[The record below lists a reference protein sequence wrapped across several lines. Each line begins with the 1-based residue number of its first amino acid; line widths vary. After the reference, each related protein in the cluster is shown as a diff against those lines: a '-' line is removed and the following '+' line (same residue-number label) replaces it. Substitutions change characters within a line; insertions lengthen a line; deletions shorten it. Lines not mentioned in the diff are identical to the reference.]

1 MNLFLVN
8 LILALVWAGVT
19 ASFHPANLLFGFLLG
34 YLSLWIARHR
44 FGEKA
49 FFGRSRRLVSLL
61 GLFLIELIKSAVKV
75 AAMTLAP
82 GQNYTPGIVAIPLT
96 CDRDIEITLL
106 ANMIS
111 LTPGTL
117 SIDVSTDRSTLY
129 VHAMDV
135 DDREALIDEIK
146 SGFERRI
153 MLALR
158 DERDMPDQ
166 ALEEGANG

>member
-8 LILALVWAGVT
+8 LVLALMWAGIT

-34 YLSLWIARHR
+34 YLSLWLARHR

-49 FFGRSRRLVSLL
+49 FFGRSRRIFSLL
-61 GLFLIELIKSAVKV
+61 GVFLVELIKSGAKV

-82 GQNYTPGIVAIPLT
+82 GQNYSPGIVAIPLS

-135 DDREALIDEIK
+135 DDPQELIDEIK
-146 SGFERRI
+146 ATFERRI

-158 DERDMPDQ
+158 DERDMPD
-166 ALEEGANG
+166 G